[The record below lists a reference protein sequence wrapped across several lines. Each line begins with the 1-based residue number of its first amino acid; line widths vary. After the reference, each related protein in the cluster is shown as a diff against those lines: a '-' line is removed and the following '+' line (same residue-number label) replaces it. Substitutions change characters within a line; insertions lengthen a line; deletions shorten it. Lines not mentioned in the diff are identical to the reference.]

1 MKAVKSESEIKAIK
15 KTNYKAWVRFN
26 FNGTTLTELKAML
39 KMAIDKE
46 NRDYQEFLVRSS
58 NEFKDAVTNAMYN

>member
-1 MKAVKSESEIKAIK
+1 MKNSESEIKAIRK
-15 KTNYKAWVRFN
+15 ANYKSWVRFN